1 MLRVEIR
8 GAGGCSLPAVS
19 QRVIRTVKQGGV
31 SKVIRLRGQTGRG
44 GRVFP
49 RIVGVI
55 VVLATLMYSQD
66 RSAFA
71 AATPP
76 SARHA
81 LNLARPDAAIE
92 LKGALLPYHAAGAAD
107 TDGSKWYITRIANPS
122 LHPVTRVLL
131 ASESADALARLWP
144 PQTPARI
151 LQVASSDGGIS
162 IVREHALGDHA
173 FRVTIPAQTTAA
185 LALRILNA
193 DTPPSVLAWGE
204 PALVAYHRRLA
215 IFIAA
220 IGGLIAAAAAI
231 TGGLAAMTGHVA
243 ARWAALSLLGVF
255 LFWMAAT
262 GLLER
267 AMIMPMGGPYGLI
280 ALIEGLTL
288 LAAFKFVGAVAPYS
302 DAWPE
307 YGRYRRFAVG
317 GLGGLSVL
325 ALVGVPG
332 AAVTI
337 SALTVVGAAA
347 LSAYLVRRGAA
358 GLQAA
363 RVLAPSAAVF
373 ALVELAA
380 ALAAFGFFHGNPLA
394 SKIIGGF
401 AAAGAVLVALAVA
414 SGEGLGLFGAPSS
427 RQRVRAVLAEP
438 DDNAA
443 MLQPLA
449 AIAASHQGIY
459 ELDFPTDTLRLSA
472 DAATLLAL
480 PRQSLVVSHPSFLSR
495 VHPDDRTIYKQAL
508 SDYRAHPERA
518 FRIEFRAR
526 NESGR
531 YGWLELR
538 ASMQGGAEQAMRCL
552 GLIGDVTARK
562 ESEAASFDRSWR
574 DVLTGLGNR
583 VALMAAVE
591 RLGRRPRDSMLAML
605 DIDRFKSIHASLGD
619 AGGDAVLRHVAERL
633 VRRYASRAEIF
644 RAGGD
649 AFALL
654 FSARG
659 TEADQIGAELVEL
672 CGAALTENGR
682 RIFAPA
688 SVGVARGADCVEPID
703 LISNSELALRL
714 AKRAG
719 GGCARIYSV
728 DMDGSVPKD
737 PVRLETEL
745 RRALEDG
752 QIDLFYQPI
761 LHLPARTV
769 AGFEALLRWHHPER
783 GMIWPSDFIA
793 HSEESG
799 LIVGLGRFAI
809 ARAAEDLA
817 RWRAQFTTDPGL
829 FVSVNVSRRQ
839 LVDAQLAQL
848 VAEVLSRHQLP
859 AGSLCLE
866 ITEGAIAGAG
876 ADLAVLERLKG
887 AGAVLA
893 IDDFGTGLS
902 NLSQLGSLPFD
913 ALKIDRS
920 FLVRGKTGKDADVIL
935 ASIIRMAAELDRYV
949 VVEGV
954 EQEEEVEKLIQ
965 MGCRLVQGFLFSSA
979 MPAAEVQNFVA
990 LRSGGRS

>member
-1 MLRVEIR
+1 MSRALGMTVLLAAMLLGLDRFAL
-8 GAGGCSLPAVS
+8 GAALP
-19 QRVIRTVKQGGV
+19 QR
-31 SKVIRLRGQTGRG
+31 S
-44 GRVFP
+44 P
-49 RIVGVI
+49 
-55 VVLATLMYSQD
+55 
-66 RSAFA
+66 
-71 AATPP
+71 
-76 SARHA
+76 HA
-81 LNLARPDAAIE
+81 LNLARPEAAIE
-92 LKGALLPYHAAGAAD
+92 LKGALSPYHAAGAAD
-107 TDGSKWYITRIANPS
+107 TDGSKWYITRIANLS
-122 LHPVTRVLL
+122 LHPITRVLL
-131 ASESADALARLWP
+131 ATESADALARLWP

-162 IVREHALGDHA
+162 ILREHALGDHA
-173 FRVTIPAQTTAA
+173 FRVTVPAQTTAA
-185 LALRILNA
+185 LALRMLNA
-193 DTPPSVLAWGE
+193 DNPPSVLAWSE

-243 ARWAALSLLGVF
+243 ARWAALTLLGVF
-255 LFWMAAT
+255 LFWMAST

-267 AMIMPMGGPYGLI
+267 AMIMPLGGPYGLI

-288 LAAFKFVGAVAPYS
+288 LAALKFVGAVAPYS
-302 DAWPE
+302 DLWPE
-307 YGRYRRFAVG
+307 YGRYRRLAVG
-317 GLGGLSVL
+317 GLGAVSLFAL
-325 ALVGVPG
+325 AGVPC
-332 AAVTI
+332 AATAI

-373 ALVELAA
+373 ALVEMAA

-414 SGEGLGLFGAPSS
+414 SGEGLGLFGTPASRPYRAEARQLARRDAAPGLLT
-427 RQRVRAVLAEP
+427 AL
-438 DDNAA
+438 
-443 MLQPLA
+443 
-449 AIAASHQGIY
+449 AASHQGVY
-459 ELDFPTDTLRLSA
+459 ELDFTTDTLQLSA
-472 DAATLLAL
+472 DAAVLLGQ
-480 PRQSLVVSHPSFLSR
+480 PRQPLSLSHPSFLSR
-495 VHPDDRTIYKQAL
+495 IHPDDRVIYKQAL
-508 SDYRAHPERA
+508 NDYRSHPGLA
-518 FRIEFRAR
+518 FRIEFRIR
-526 NESGR
+526 NQSGR

-538 ASMQGGAEQAMRCL
+538 ASMQEGAERAELCL
-552 GLIGDVTARK
+552 GLIGDITARK
-562 ESEAASFDRSWR
+562 ESEAASFDRSLR
-574 DVLTGLGNR
+574 DSLTGLGNR

-591 RLGRRPRDSMLAML
+591 RLGRRPRDSVLAML

-633 VRRYASRAEIF
+633 LRRYASSAEIF

-654 FSARG
+654 FTSRG
-659 TEADQIGAELVEL
+659 AEANQIGAELVEL

-688 SVGVARGADCVEPID
+688 SIGVARGADCVAPID

-719 GGCARIYSV
+719 GGCARIYTA

-737 PVRLETEL
+737 TVRLETEL
-745 RRALEDG
+745 RRAMDEG

-761 LHLPARTV
+761 LHLPSRTV

-799 LIVGLGRFAI
+799 LIVALGRFAI

-817 RWRAQFTTDPGL
+817 RWRGQFTTDPAL

-839 LVDAQLAQL
+839 LLDEHLAQH
-848 VAEVLSRHQLP
+848 VADALSRHELP

-866 ITEGAIAGAG
+866 ITESAIAGVD
-876 ADLAVLERLKG
+876 ADLAGLERLKK

-902 NLSQLGSLPFD
+902 NLSQLSALPFD

-920 FLVRGKTGKDADVIL
+920 FLVRGKAGKDADVIL
-935 ASIIRMAAELDRYV
+935 ASIIRMAAELDRHV

-954 EQEEEVEKLIQ
+954 EQEEEVEKLSQ
-965 MGCRLVQGFLFSSA
+965 MGCRLAQGFLFSSA

-990 LRSGGRS
+990 LHRGRQSQMRGLGE

>member
-1 MLRVEIR
+1 M
-8 GAGGCSLPAVS
+8 GA
-19 QRVIRTVKQGGV
+19 
-31 SKVIRLRGQTGRG
+31 
-44 GRVFP
+44 
-49 RIVGVI
+49 I
-55 VVLATLMYSQD
+55 VVLAVMLLGLD
-66 RSAFA
+66 GLAVGA
-71 AATPP
+71 AMPQQ
-76 SARHA
+76 SHHA
-81 LNLARPDAAIE
+81 LNLARPEAALE
-92 LKGALLPYHAAGAAD
+92 LKDVLSPYHAAGAAD
-107 TDGSKWYITRIANPS
+107 ADGSKWYITRIANPS
-122 LHPVTRVLL
+122 LHPITRVLL
-131 ASESADALARLWP
+131 ATESADALARLWP

-151 LQVASSDGGIS
+151 LQVASSDGGIN

-173 FRVTIPAQTTAA
+173 FRLTVPAQTTAA
-185 LALRILNA
+185 LAMRMLNA
-193 DTPPSVLAWGE
+193 DNPPSVLAWSE

-288 LAAFKFVGAVAPYS
+288 LAALKFVGAVAPYS
-302 DAWPE
+302 DVWPE
-307 YGRYRRFAVG
+307 YGRYRRFVVG
-317 GLGGLSVL
+317 GLVGLSVL
-325 ALVGVPG
+325 ALAGMPG
-332 AAVTI
+332 AALAI

-414 SGEGLGLFGAPSS
+414 SGEGLGLFGNPSLRPRRAALVEPAVRDAAP
-427 RQRVRAVLAEP
+427 E
-438 DDNAA
+438 
-443 MLQPLA
+443 PLA
-449 AIAASHQGIY
+449 AIAASHQGVY
-459 ELDFPTDTLRLSA
+459 ELDFRADTLQLSG
-472 DAATLLAL
+472 DAAILLAL
-480 PRQSLVVSHPSFLSR
+480 PRQPLVISHPNFLSR
-495 VHPDDRTIYKQAL
+495 IHPDDRMIYKQAMN
-508 SDYRAHPERA
+508 DYRSHPGLA
-518 FRIEFRAR
+518 FRIEFRVR
-526 NESGR
+526 NETGR

-538 ASMQGGAEQAMRCL
+538 ASMQGGAEHAARCL

-574 DVLTGLGNR
+574 DALTGLGNR

-591 RLGRRPRDSMLAML
+591 RLGRRPRDSILAML

-633 VRRYASRAEIF
+633 VRRYATSAEIF

-654 FSARG
+654 FRARG

-737 PVRLETEL
+737 AVRLETEL

-752 QIDLFYQPI
+752 QIDLFYQPV

-783 GMIWPSDFIA
+783 GMIWPSDFIT

-799 LIVGLGRFAI
+799 LIVALGRFAI

-817 RWRAQFTTDPGL
+817 RWRDQFTTDPGL

-839 LVDAQLAQL
+839 LGDEQLAPL
-848 VAEVLSRHQLP
+848 VAEALSRHHLP

-866 ITEGAIAGAG
+866 ITESAIAGAG
-876 ADLAVLERLKG
+876 ADLAALERLKS

-920 FLVRGKTGKDADVIL
+920 FLVRGKAGKEADVIL
-935 ASIIRMAAELDRYV
+935 ASIIRMAADLKRYV

-954 EQEEEVEKLIQ
+954 EQEEEVEKLTQ
-965 MGCRLVQGFLFSSA
+965 MGCRLAQGFLFSSA
-979 MPAAEVQNFVA
+979 MPAADVQNFVA
-990 LRSGGRS
+990 LRTGGQSKSGVSGG

>member
-1 MLRVEIR
+1 MQLERVGPARGQEVMWTIKQD
-8 GAGGCSLPAVS
+8 GAG
-19 QRVIRTVKQGGV
+19 
-31 SKVIRLRGQTGRG
+31 KVTRLRWQCRGQRE
-44 GRVFP
+44 FLSCAL
-49 RIVGVI
+49 GVI
-55 VVLATLMYSQD
+55 AVLTVMLLGLD
-66 RSAFA
+66 RLAVA
-71 AATPP
+71 AAGPFR
-76 SARHA
+76 AHHA
-81 LNLARPDAAIE
+81 LNLNRPEAALE
-92 LKGALLPYHAAGAAD
+92 LKGALSPYHAAGAAD
-107 TDGSKWYITRIANPS
+107 TDGSKWYITRISNPS
-122 LHPVTRVLL
+122 LHPITRVLL
-131 ASESADALARLWP
+131 ATESADALARLWP

-173 FRVTIPAQTTAA
+173 FRVTVPAQTTAA

-193 DTPPSVLAWGE
+193 DNPPSVLAWSE

-243 ARWAALSLLGVF
+243 ARWAALTLLGVF
-255 LFWMAAT
+255 LFWMAST
-262 GLLER
+262 GLLAR

-288 LAAFKFVGAVAPYS
+288 LAALKFVGAVAPYS
-302 DAWPE
+302 DVWPE
-307 YGRYRRFAVG
+307 YGRYRRLVAG
-317 GLGGLSVL
+317 GLAGISFL
-325 ALVGVPG
+325 ALAGTPG
-332 AAVTI
+332 AALAV

-347 LSAYLVRRGAA
+347 LSAYLVRRGAG

-373 ALVELAA
+373 ALVEMAA
-380 ALAAFGFFHGNPLA
+380 ALTAFGFFHGNPLA

-414 SGEGLGLFGAPSS
+414 SGEGLGLFSTPSS
-427 RQRVRAVLAEP
+427 RPHRGVA
-438 DDNAA
+438 
-443 MLQPLA
+443 LQPGSDAAPEFQA
-449 AIAASHQGIY
+449 AIAASYQGVY
-459 ELDFPTDTLRLSA
+459 ELDFTTDTLQLSA
-472 DAATLLAL
+472 DSAVLLGL
-480 PRQSLVVSHPSFLSR
+480 PRQRIDLGHSSFLSR
-495 VHPDDRTIYKQAL
+495 IHPDDRMIYKQAL
-508 SDYRAHPERA
+508 SDYRNHPGLA
-518 FRIEFRAR
+518 FRIEFRIR
-526 NESGR
+526 HESGR
-531 YGWLELR
+531 YVWLELR
-538 ASMQGGAEQAMRCL
+538 ASMQGGAEYATLCL
-552 GLIGDVTARK
+552 GLIGDINARK
-562 ESEAASFDRSWR
+562 QSEAASLDRSLR
-574 DVLTGLGNR
+574 DALTGLGNR
-583 VALMAAVE
+583 VALMEAVE
-591 RLGRRPRDSMLAML
+591 SLGRRPRDCVLAML

-619 AGGDAVLRHVAERL
+619 SGGDAVLRHIAERL
-633 VRRYASRAEIF
+633 VRRYATSAEIF

-654 FSARG
+654 FNTRG
-659 TEADQIGAELVEL
+659 TEANQICAELVEL

-688 SVGVARGADCVEPID
+688 SIGVARGADCVEPID

-719 GGCARIYSV
+719 GGCARIYSA

-737 PVRLETEL
+737 SVRLETEL

-752 QIDLFYQPI
+752 QIDLFYQPV
-761 LHLPARTV
+761 LHLPNRTV

-799 LIVGLGRFAI
+799 LIVALGRFAI
-809 ARAAEDLA
+809 ARAAQDLA
-817 RWRAQFTTDPGL
+817 GWRNRFTTDPAL

-839 LVDAQLAQL
+839 LFDEQLAQL
-848 VAEVLSRHQLP
+848 VAQALARHQLP

-866 ITEGAIAGAG
+866 ITESAIAGEG
-876 ADLAVLERLKG
+876 ADLSALERLKT

-902 NLSQLGSLPFD
+902 NLSQLSALPFD

-920 FLVRGKTGKDADVIL
+920 FLVRGKAGKDADVIL
-935 ASIIRMAAELDRYV
+935 ASVIRMAAELGRHV

-954 EQEEEVEKLIQ
+954 EQEEEVEKLSQ
-965 MGCRLVQGFLFSSA
+965 MGCRLAQGFLFSSA

-990 LRSGGRS
+990 QHSGGES